1 MERRNKR
8 RFTYLKELI
17 VDNHPPEEDPETS
30 DSTSPTST
38 GSHDDPDCG
47 DAVTSPPV
55 FLTDGTKDGAKL

>member
-17 VDNHPPEEDPETS
+17 VGNHPPKKNPDTPDCTL
-30 DSTSPTST
+30 PTST

-47 DAVTSPPV
+47 DAVTNSPL
-55 FLTDGTKDGAKL
+55 FLTDGTEDGAKL